1 MKTKWRKWEPEEIEV
16 LEEMSEAYTL
26 KQIARRLKRHGYQR
40 TTEGI
45 NKKLNRL
52 GYSTR
57 TTLDNYSCNQIAKTL
72 CVDSST
78 VAAWVKR
85 GWLRGRQRS
94 ATQYQVKSQDLKR
107 FLKNPPRRIKNLIAS
122 LDQLAIKSLVG

>member
-1 MKTKWRKWEPEEIEV
+1 MKTKWRKWEREEIDI
-16 LEEMSEAYTL
+16 LEEMSEAFTL
-26 KQIARRLKRHGYQR
+26 KQIARRLKKHGYRR

-45 NKKLNRL
+45 NKKLHRL

-78 VAAWVKR
+78 VVAWVKR
-85 GWLRGRQRS
+85 GWLRGIQRS
-94 ATQYQVKSQDLKR
+94 TTQYQIKSQDLKR
-107 FLKNPPRRIKNLIAS
+107 FLKKPPSRIKNLIAS
-122 LDQLAIKSLVG
+122 LDHLAIKTLVG